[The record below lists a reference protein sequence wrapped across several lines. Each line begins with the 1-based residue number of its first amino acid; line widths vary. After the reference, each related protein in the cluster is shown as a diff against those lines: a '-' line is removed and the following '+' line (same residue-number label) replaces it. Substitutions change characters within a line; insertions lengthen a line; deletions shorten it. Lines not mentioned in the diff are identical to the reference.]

1 LPLARGVFSF
11 PFFVNS
17 PKKTILPYYCAFSFI
32 FLALRM
38 DKLNTLL
45 EMLGQSQAL
54 MIFVLVGFSLSFI
67 LFILFVRSLMTGGRA
82 PAMATQLQQSAAPIL
97 QGDSPED
104 SAPPTRPEENATPVP
119 VSRRKSQPEAVDF
132 HEDFVQNLKGV
143 SEDTKF
149 VLDQLVERLEQV
161 DTELH
166 EKSALV
172 HQLRE
177 EAQDLQ
183 ENVNELDGSRAR
195 KDYMMLA
202 LGFLGGFALAAG
214 AAVVYFLMFHAAA

>member
-1 LPLARGVFSF
+1 MVRGVFSF
-11 PFFVNS
+11 SHFAS
-17 PKKTILPYYCAFSFI
+17 SLEKTILPYYCAFSFI

-54 MIFVLVGFSLSFI
+54 TIFVGVGLFLSFV

-82 PAMATQLQQSAAPIL
+82 PSMATHIQQSAAPIL
-97 QGDSPED
+97 QGDAQQVSPVQEEVT
-104 SAPPTRPEENATPVP
+104 SAALVE
-119 VSRRKSQPEAVDF
+119 RRQSQPEAVDF
-132 HEDFVQNLKGV
+132 HEDFVRNLKGV

-149 VLDQLVERLEQV
+149 VLDQLVERLGQV

-195 KDYMMLA
+195 KDYTMLV

-214 AAVVYFLMFHAAA
+214 AAIVYFLMFQTAA